1 MPTEEISL
9 QKIGP
14 VAEQTAATFTSR
26 LLELDPTLREFFH
39 GDIAAQGRNLL
50 QMLGRAVQGVERFEA
65 LAPWARQF
73 GRRHARFHVRQSH
86 YETVGEALFWTLA
99 KRWGADFTPEISMAW
114 GKTYWLL
121 AETMKAGA
129 RDGAAS
135 LKRAAA

>member
-26 LLELDPTLREFFH
+26 LIELDPTLREFFH

-73 GRRHARFHVRQSH
+73 GRRQARFHVRQSH
-86 YETVGEALFWTLA
+86 
-99 KRWGADFTPEISMAW
+99 
-114 GKTYWLL
+114 
-121 AETMKAGA
+121 
-129 RDGAAS
+129 
-135 LKRAAA
+135 